1 MKESR
6 AGLQPAIRAAD
17 NPGVRALRSLP
28 PTSGGDRLLAALR
41 TRPATQRVTVR
52 LSTSTPRTR
61 RSIAELLQ
69 AHAFAAHCQI
79 AVAETRGIAVR
90 WVDGIVTGTA
100 SELAEFL
107 ATVTPVLDRSHG
119 SASIA
124 GLASAA

>member
-1 MKESR
+1 MR
-6 AGLQPAIRAAD
+6 APRRPLTA
-17 NPGVRALRSLP
+17 
-28 PTSGGDRLLAALR
+28 SGGDRLLAVLQSC
-41 TRPATQRVTVR
+41 PATQRVTVR

-90 WVDGIVTGTA
+90 WVDGIVSGTA

-119 SASIA
+119 RASLGGSLSTA
-124 GLASAA
+124 THAAAA